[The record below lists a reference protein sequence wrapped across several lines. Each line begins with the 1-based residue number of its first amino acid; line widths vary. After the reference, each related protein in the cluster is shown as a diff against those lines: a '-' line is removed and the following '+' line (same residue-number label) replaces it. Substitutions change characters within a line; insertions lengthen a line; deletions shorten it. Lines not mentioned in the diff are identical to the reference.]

1 MTIYHN
7 PRCSKSRQTL
17 EIIKKS
23 QQEFEIVEYLKDL
36 LSISELEIIIEK
48 LGITPVELVRKNELI
63 WKENYKGKNLSD
75 KEIVQAMIENPK
87 IMERPI
93 VVNGEKAVLGRPPEN
108 VLKIIN
114 QSGIWSFSNFPSLN
128 QTKTKQGITDAKKI
142 IHQNAIKKTNTNIR
156 KPRNFIII
164 NFVMQINNNN

>member
-1 MTIYHN
+1 MKIYHN

-17 EIIKKS
+17 EIIKKNKK
-23 QQEFEIVEYLKDL
+23 EFEIVEYLKEI
-36 LSISELEIIIEK
+36 LSISDLELIIEK
-48 LGITPVELVRKNELI
+48 LGITAVELVRKNELI

-114 QSGIWSFSNFPSLN
+114 
-128 QTKTKQGITDAKKI
+128 
-142 IHQNAIKKTNTNIR
+142 
-156 KPRNFIII
+156 
-164 NFVMQINNNN
+164 

>member
-1 MTIYHN
+1 MKIYHN

-17 EIIKKS
+17 EIIKKNKK
-23 QQEFEIVEYLKDL
+23 EFEIVEYLKDI
-36 LSISELEIIIEK
+36 LSISDLELIIEK
-48 LGITPVELVRKNELI
+48 LGITAVELVRKNELI
-63 WKENYKGKNLSD
+63 WQENYKGKNLSD

-114 QSGIWSFSNFPSLN
+114 
-128 QTKTKQGITDAKKI
+128 
-142 IHQNAIKKTNTNIR
+142 
-156 KPRNFIII
+156 
-164 NFVMQINNNN
+164 

>member
-1 MTIYHN
+1 MKIYHN

-17 EIIKKS
+17 EIIKKNKK
-23 QQEFEIVEYLKDL
+23 EFEIVEYLKEI
-36 LSISELEIIIEK
+36 LSISDLELIIEK
-48 LGITPVELVRKNELI
+48 LGITAVELVRKNELI

-114 QSGIWSFSNFPSLN
+114 YSGI
-128 QTKTKQGITDAKKI
+128 
-142 IHQNAIKKTNTNIR
+142 
-156 KPRNFIII
+156 
-164 NFVMQINNNN
+164 

>member
-1 MTIYHN
+1 MKIYHN

-17 EIIKKS
+17 EIIKKNKK
-23 QQEFEIVEYLKDL
+23 EFEIVEYLKDI
-36 LSISELEIIIEK
+36 LSISELELIIEK
-48 LGITPVELVRKNELI
+48 LGITAVELVRKNELI

-75 KEIVQAMIENPK
+75 KEIVRAMIDNPK

-114 QSGIWSFSNFPSLN
+114 
-128 QTKTKQGITDAKKI
+128 
-142 IHQNAIKKTNTNIR
+142 
-156 KPRNFIII
+156 
-164 NFVMQINNNN
+164 

>member
-1 MTIYHN
+1 MKIYHN

-93 VVNGEKAVLGRPPEN
+93 FVMGKNAVVGRPPEN
-108 VLKIIN
+108 ILMLLDE
-114 QSGIWSFSNFPSLN
+114 QE
-128 QTKTKQGITDAKKI
+128 
-142 IHQNAIKKTNTNIR
+142 
-156 KPRNFIII
+156 
-164 NFVMQINNNN
+164 

>member
-1 MTIYHN
+1 MKIYHN

-17 EIIKKS
+17 EIIKENKK
-23 QQEFEIVEYLKDL
+23 EFEIVEYLKDR
-36 LSISELEIIIEK
+36 LSISELELIIKK
-48 LGITPVELVRKNELI
+48 LGITTVELVRKKELI

-75 KEIVQAMIENPK
+75 KDIVRAMIENPK

-114 QSGIWSFSNFPSLN
+114 
-128 QTKTKQGITDAKKI
+128 
-142 IHQNAIKKTNTNIR
+142 
-156 KPRNFIII
+156 
-164 NFVMQINNNN
+164 

>member
-1 MTIYHN
+1 MKIYHN
-7 PRCSKSRQTL
+7 PRCRKSRQTL
-17 EIIKKS
+17 EIIKKNKK
-23 QQEFEIVEYLKDL
+23 EFEIVEYLKDNL
-36 LSISELEIIIEK
+36 GISELEIIIEK

-114 QSGIWSFSNFPSLN
+114 
-128 QTKTKQGITDAKKI
+128 
-142 IHQNAIKKTNTNIR
+142 
-156 KPRNFIII
+156 
-164 NFVMQINNNN
+164 

>member
-1 MTIYHN
+1 MKIYHN
-7 PRCSKSRQTL
+7 PRCSKSRKTL
-17 EIIKKS
+17 EIIKKNKK
-23 QQEFEIVEYLKDL
+23 EFEIVEYLKDI
-36 LSISELEIIIEK
+36 LSISDLELIIEK
-48 LGITPVELVRKNELI
+48 LGITAVELVRKNELI

-114 QSGIWSFSNFPSLN
+114 
-128 QTKTKQGITDAKKI
+128 
-142 IHQNAIKKTNTNIR
+142 
-156 KPRNFIII
+156 
-164 NFVMQINNNN
+164 

>member
-1 MTIYHN
+1 MKIYHN

-114 QSGIWSFSNFPSLN
+114 
-128 QTKTKQGITDAKKI
+128 
-142 IHQNAIKKTNTNIR
+142 
-156 KPRNFIII
+156 
-164 NFVMQINNNN
+164 